1 MSIDKI
7 RNIGLDKLVTQVY
20 DFDSLTTDELLCK
33 FAQKI
38 NIVIEHFNYLDKQFQ
53 NNKENMDLKLE
64 YLLGEGLEKEVAKAL
79 LKKIEDGSI
88 IDFITGSRKI
98 NVVNYGAKGDGI
110 TDDSDI
116 ITSII
121 NKYTDNNKF
130 QTIEFPQGYTFNIP
144 KGINLIN
151 KKNLLLTGGGRLI
164 NGSINIQG
172 DSDSDPLF
180 ITIKDLFIEQVTDYE
195 YHPKTNPAITLAK
208 CSRISIYDNTFKNTG
223 KSIHYK
229 LIGTE
234 SHQQISKILIQRN
247 VFENVD
253 YCLTNDI
260 TISDF
265 YLSGDTTFSNNHVNL
280 AWTSTLDLR
289 GCDGLMFNGNTIFTP
304 RHSLTQ
310 DMIKLEKFNYIRI
323 ENNQLFEAGL
333 CTVKAKNGENLN
345 IINNSI
351 AYGGQNA
358 LSAGIDILDC
368 VMVSV
373 SGNLIE
379 RCTNYGIKII
389 KGDNYCSFVSVTNN
403 IVRDI
408 GVNPFYR
415 GTNLSSANKTPIYLG
430 TGITRNLV
438 DGNVSDLPNVGIYN
452 NGNNVYDDVFQKNLD
467 FDTKV
472 DKSASNYFAQVNN
485 LGLSETNTLINF
497 MVNKGV
503 SKFPSFYDDGRNL
516 IVDDTGEARF
526 INYIS
531 TQEQTN
537 FNIVSYVCNDGDIRN
552 KFTQHKLYQIF

>member
-1 MSIDKI
+1 MSIEKI

-38 NIVIEHFNYLDKQFQ
+38 NIIIEHFNYLDKQYQ
-53 NNKENMDLKLE
+53 NIKENMQLKLE

-88 IDFITGSRKI
+88 IDFITGSKKI

-110 TDDSDI
+110 ADDSEI

-144 KGINLIN
+144 KGINIIG

-164 NGSINIQG
+164 NGPINIQG
-172 DSDSDPLF
+172 ESDSDPLF
-180 ITIKDLFIEQVTDYE
+180 ITIKDLFIEQESDYE
-195 YHPKTNPAITLAK
+195 YHPKTNPAVTLAK
-208 CSRISIYDNTFKNTG
+208 CSRVSIYDNTFKNTG
-223 KSIHYK
+223 KSIYYK
-229 LIGTE
+229 LVGTE

-253 YCLTNDI
+253 YCLANDI
-260 TISDF
+260 TISDY
-265 YLSGDTTFSNNHVNL
+265 YLSGDTTFSDNHVNL

-368 VMVSV
+368 VMVAV
-373 SGNLIE
+373 RGNLIE
-379 RCTNYGIKII
+379 RCTNYGIKIV
-389 KGDNYCSFVSVTNN
+389 KGNNYCSFVSVTNN
-403 IVRDI
+403 IIRDI

-415 GTNLSSANKTPIYLG
+415 GTGLTNANKTPIYLG
-430 TGITRNLV
+430 EGITRNLV
-438 DGNVSDLPNVGIYN
+438 DGNVTDLPNVGIYN

-467 FDTKV
+467 LATKV
-472 DKSASNYFAQVNN
+472 DKTASNYFAQVNN
-485 LGLSETNTLINF
+485 LALSESNTLINF

-503 SKFPSFYDDGRNL
+503 TKFPSFYIDGRNL
-516 IVDDTGEARF
+516 IVDDTGEARY
-526 INYIS
+526 INYVS
-531 TQEQTN
+531 TQEQDN
-537 FNIVSYVCNDGDIRN
+537 FNIVSYVCNDGDVRN
-552 KFTQHKLYQIF
+552 KLTQHKLYQIF